1 MQSVCKSEGTRGKK
15 RSEKGRGGKKKSGF
29 DSSVKDSRDTND
41 VLRTERDIPDSCCEF
56 QTTTLS
62 SRHSPDPSW
71 PHRWTFEKQSLESVP
86 SNGFIKEVIILQQGR
101 RCQWE
106 IKWCLP
112 LSNPNKALH
121 SGPYRISAAQRFF
134 KRGKELFS
142 PLSSPTSTEHWGSL
156 SFN

>member
-1 MQSVCKSEGTRGKK
+1 MRAARQKQEQIICRKSGLAVILLLVELARSCSLFVNLKERGERKEVKRGEGG
-15 RSEKGRGGKKKSGF
+15 KKSGF

-56 QTTTLS
+56 QTRPS
-62 SRHSPDPSW
+62 VAARHSPDPSW

-106 IKWCLP
+106 IK
-112 LSNPNKALH
+112 
-121 SGPYRISAAQRFF
+121 
-134 KRGKELFS
+134 
-142 PLSSPTSTEHWGSL
+142 
-156 SFN
+156 